1 MNAPSPY
8 SVFVIHTRANKGGRR
23 DQIIAQL
30 QKHQIDF
37 QFMLDADIPELS
49 DELLKKWLS
58 GSMLSQGANATTSCT
73 IKHLLCI
80 EECVNN
86 DHSGI
91 LVFEDD
97 ALLDDKF
104 SEVFHKAMQEAKT
117 LFPDANDAFLIS
129 FENSSFQFVPE
140 SKVEKGRVLY
150 KAERSR
156 CAAAYY
162 ISQGACK
169 NIMQY
174 VAEHGC
180 DVPIDWFFNVM
191 VEKGL
196 LQIFWTHPAVVE
208 QGSHNGSMPSLL
220 DDKQHGWFRRINFA
234 VQKFVKQHILRKLR

>member
-1 MNAPSPY
+1 MSATFPY
-8 SVFVIHTRANKGGRR
+8 PVFVIHTRANKGGRR

-49 DELLKKWLS
+49 DEVLKKWLS
-58 GSMLSQGANATTSCT
+58 GNMLSQGANATTSCS
-73 IKHLLCI
+73 IKHLLCM
-80 EECVNN
+80 EQCMQQ
-86 DHSGI
+86 SWGGI

-97 ALLDDKF
+97 ALLDDRF
-104 SEVFHKAMQEAKT
+104 HDVFHKAMNEVKEMAEGK
-117 LFPDANDAFLIS
+117 DMAYLIS

-150 KAERSR
+150 AAERSR

-162 ISQGACK
+162 ISCEACR
-169 NIMQY
+169 NIMDY
-174 VAEHGC
+174 VQKNGC
-180 DVPIDWFFNVM
+180 HVPIDWFFNVM
-191 VEKGL
+191 TEKEL
-196 LQIFWTHPAVVE
+196 LQIYWTHPAVVE

-220 DDKQHGWFRRINFA
+220 DDKQYGWFRSVNFA